1 MLQHLKTKI
10 KNACEMQVER
20 YYRNIKRHCQ
30 QFRYLQKKKI
40 KSSTTYFPGA
50 FSESKEPD
58 IPINKGKQKVPIIP
72 LRFISEEQIPH
83 LQVQS
88 GKQF

>member
-1 MLQHLKTKI
+1 M
-10 KNACEMQVER
+10 
-20 YYRNIKRHCQ
+20 
-30 QFRYLQKKKI
+30 QKKSI

-58 IPINKGKQKVPIIP
+58 ISINTEKRKVPVIP

-83 LQVQS
+83 LQVKS
-88 GKQF
+88 GKKIQA

>member
-40 KSSTTYFPGA
+40 SSTTYFPGA
-50 FSESKEPD
+50 ISESKEPD
-58 IPINKGKQKVPIIP
+58 ILINQGKQRVPIIP

-83 LQVQS
+83 FQVQS

>member
-1 MLQHLKTKI
+1 
-10 KNACEMQVER
+10 MQVER
-20 YYRNIKRHCQ
+20 YYRNTKKHCQ
-30 QFRYLQKKKI
+30 KLRSLQKKEM
-40 KSSTTYFPGA
+40 KSSTTYLPGA

-58 IPINKGKQKVPIIP
+58 ISINKGKQKVPIIP

-83 LQVQS
+83 LQVLS

>member
-1 MLQHLKTKI
+1 MKI
-10 KNACEMQVER
+10 ENALEMQVEI
-20 YYRNIKRHCQ
+20 YYRNIKNINYYKKH
-30 QFRYLQKKKI
+30 QKKGI

-50 FSESKEPD
+50 SSESKERD
-58 IPINKGKQKVPIIP
+58 ISINKEKRKVPIIP

>member
-1 MLQHLKTKI
+1 M
-10 KNACEMQVER
+10 KNAFEMQVKR
-20 YYRNIKRHCQ
+20 YFRNIKTHCQ
-30 QFRYLQKKKI
+30 QLRSLRKKEI

-58 IPINKGKQKVPIIP
+58 IPIKKVPIIP